1 MKTDAKKYSNSITE
15 FIKKYN
21 TYIMLAVCL
30 IICMAISPDFLTL
43 TNLFNISRQYAAL
56 TVVSMGMLL
65 VIATGGIDLS
75 VGSYLACGSV
85 LVAIFINSGLGLIP
99 AILLD
104 VALGL
109 VCGTLSGV
117 LVAKFKM
124 PAFIVTMAMMTIIR
138 GAAFILSNG
147 SPIRTPSNT
156 ISQLGQNTIAH
167 IIPLLLVLALVVV
180 AIFAFVINRTSF
192 GRIVLAIGSNENC
205 VRLSGIR
212 VNYYLI
218 AVYAISGLCA
228 TLGGVMAASRTGIGT
243 PLYGEGLELD
253 AIAACV
259 IGGASLSGGTGSAV
273 KTVVGVLVLALIG
286 NIMNLLSVPSYP
298 QDVIKG
304 LIIIASVLLQIFTSS
319 KKEAA

>member
-1 MKTDAKKYSNSITE
+1 MNSDAKNLNSLVTG

-30 IICMAISPDFLTL
+30 IVCMTISPDFLTPI
-43 TNLFNISRQYAAL
+43 NLLNISRQYAGL

-75 VGSYLACGSV
+75 VGSYVACGSV
-85 LVAIFINSGLGLIP
+85 VVALLINAGFGLIP
-99 AILLD
+99 AILID
-104 VALGL
+104 VVLGL
-109 VCGTLSGV
+109 VCGIISGV
-117 LVAKFKM
+117 LIAKFKM
-124 PAFIVTMAMMTIIR
+124 PAFIVTMAMMTIVR
-138 GAAFILSNG
+138 GAAFILSDG
-147 SPIRTPSNT
+147 SPIKTPSNT
-156 ISQLGQNTIAH
+156 ISQLGQNNVFQV
-167 IIPLLLVLALVVV
+167 IPVLLVLALIVV
-180 AIFAFVINRTSF
+180 AIFSFVLNHTSF
-192 GRIVLAIGSNENC
+192 GRIVLATGSNESC
-205 VRLSGIR
+205 VHMSGIR
-212 VNYYLI
+212 VDFFLI
-218 AVYAISGLCA
+218 SVYAISGMCA

-259 IGGASLSGGTGSAV
+259 IGGASLSGGVGSAI
-273 KTVVGVLVLALIG
+273 KAVVGVLVLALIG

>member
-1 MKTDAKKYSNSITE
+1 MRTEAKTSTQSITE
-15 FIKKYN
+15 FLKKYN
-21 TYIMLAVCL
+21 TYLMLAICL
-30 IICMAISPDFLTL
+30 VICMAISPDFLTL
-43 TNLFNISRQYAAL
+43 TNLFNISRQYASL

-85 LVAIFINSGLGLIP
+85 LVAIFINLGMGLLP
-99 AILLD
+99 AVLLAL
-104 VALGL
+104 ALGL
-109 VCGTLSGV
+109 VSGTVTGV
-117 LVAKFKM
+117 LVAEFKM

-156 ISQLGQNTIAH
+156 ISQLGQNTIANV
-167 IIPLLLVLALVVV
+167 IPLLLVLALVVV
-180 AIFAFVINRTSF
+180 AVFVFIINRTSF
-192 GRIVLAIGSNENC
+192 GRIVLATGSNESC

-212 VNYYLI
+212 VNYYTI
-218 AVYAISGLCA
+218 AVYAISALCA
-228 TLGGVMAASRTGIGT
+228 TLGGIMAASRTGIGT
-243 PLYGEGLELD
+243 PLYGQGLELD

-319 KKEAA
+319 KKESA